1 MAFFEW
7 DDKKL
12 SLGVVAMDNQHKN
25 LVKIVNRF
33 YDASQQPP
41 NKAANGKLLGELI
54 QYTVTH
60 FTEEEKYMES
70 IKYPGLTEHKF
81 QHKGLVTRALEV
93 KKAFEAGTGA
103 IDQEVL
109 NFLKSWLMTHIQGHD
124 MKYSQYVGATKK
136 AA

>member
-1 MAFFEW
+1 MSFMEW
-7 DDKKL
+7 DDSKFG
-12 SLGVVAMDNQHKN
+12 LGVSAMDNQHKN
-25 LVKIVNRF
+25 LIKLINRYF
-33 YDASQQPP
+33 DASKQPP
-41 NKAANGKLLGELI
+41 NKTANSKLLDELI

-60 FTEEEKYMES
+60 FADEEKYMES

-93 KKAFEAGTGA
+93 KKAFDAGNGA

-124 MKYSQYVGATKK
+124 MKYSKHAAGKK